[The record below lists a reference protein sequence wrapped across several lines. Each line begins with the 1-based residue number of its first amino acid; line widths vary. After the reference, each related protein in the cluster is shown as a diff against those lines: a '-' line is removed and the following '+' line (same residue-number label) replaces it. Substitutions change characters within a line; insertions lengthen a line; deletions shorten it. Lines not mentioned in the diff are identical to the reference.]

1 MRVIII
7 EHVKRTFTCPVGQA
21 VKTLPSHG
29 SIGGSIPPRDT
40 KKLGILVS
48 SIPSFYFKLR
58 F

>member
-7 EHVKRTFTCPVGQA
+7 ERVKRTFTCPVGQA

-48 SIPSFYFKLR
+48 SIPSFYFKWK
-58 F
+58 